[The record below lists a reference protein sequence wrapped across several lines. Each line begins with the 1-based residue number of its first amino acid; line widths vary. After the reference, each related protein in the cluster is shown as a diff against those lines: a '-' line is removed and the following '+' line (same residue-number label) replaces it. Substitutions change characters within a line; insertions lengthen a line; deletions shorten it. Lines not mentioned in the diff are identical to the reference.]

1 MASLAERIRAYDV
14 ADYSNW
20 LDCVTNAQRAAE
32 TLVPSIGQA
41 RGAGSSW
48 TRWRHTIAESVVVSG
63 QLRQHREKATQ
74 RVSSD
79 NELG

>member
-20 LDCVTNAQRAAE
+20 LDCVAE
-32 TLVPSIGQA
+32 TLIPSIGQA

-48 TRWRHTIAESVVVSG
+48 TRWRHTIAGSVVVSG